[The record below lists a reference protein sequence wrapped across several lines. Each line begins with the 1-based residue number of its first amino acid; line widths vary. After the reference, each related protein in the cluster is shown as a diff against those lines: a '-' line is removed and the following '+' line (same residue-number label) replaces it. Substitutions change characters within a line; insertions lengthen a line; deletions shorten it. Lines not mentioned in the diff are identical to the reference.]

1 MSQTGSPCP
10 CPAGII
16 HCGQVLRPNLDRSFP
31 VWHDR
36 VHPFRFGPIQDGV
49 PSWQQR
55 CGSCS
60 FGRRQCV
67 QYDPMASPTNCISY
81 NVGLWPLGG
90 IVVPRCDH
98 RRCAF
103 SVLYAQRSGY
113 VHHVITRMDHS
124 VWNHVLMY
132 RPLKSLFPSE
142 ASSMCMIFLYVH
154 LL

>member
-1 MSQTGSPCP
+1 
-10 CPAGII
+10 
-16 HCGQVLRPNLDRSFP
+16 
-31 VWHDR
+31 
-36 VHPFRFGPIQDGV
+36 
-49 PSWQQR
+49 
-55 CGSCS
+55 
-60 FGRRQCV
+60 
-67 QYDPMASPTNCISY
+67 MASPTNCISY

-132 RPLKSLFPSE
+132 RPLKKPIPLRGLFHVHDFSLRALTVTLFY
-142 ASSMCMIFLYVH
+142 MQVRLWTQML
-154 LL
+154 